1 MQDYGPEDEEF
12 YGQEGDEYYAEQE
25 NY

>member
-1 MQDYGPEDEEF
+1 MQEYGPEEEF